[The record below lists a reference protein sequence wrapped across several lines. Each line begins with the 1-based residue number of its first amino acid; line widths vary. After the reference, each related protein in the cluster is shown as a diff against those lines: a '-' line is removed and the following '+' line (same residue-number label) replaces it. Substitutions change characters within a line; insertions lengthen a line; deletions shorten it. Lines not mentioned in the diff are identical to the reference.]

1 MDYLSDQ
8 YDMFTEAASKTLSS
22 QRASKSPSLPS
33 LNAAVTAGKYHIL
46 QADLLSPLMIAVRHC
61 FCLPVFVIG
70 EINRKQR

>member
-33 LNAAVTAGKYHIL
+33 LNATVTAGKYGTPST
-46 QADLLSPLMIAVRHC
+46 LLLASSVLGRSGIAPRD
-61 FCLPVFVIG
+61 FTS
-70 EINRKQR
+70 